1 MLNNLHEINEDFVE
15 YLQSKIDASK
25 DMDERVGLNS
35 LLQTVTTVL
44 DRVKEAQG
52 DGGIDSK
59 EEELTIDQVRQ
70 RMQEVQM
77 GGEVSAQG
85 KVAEKFGVFSVKED
99 KKDTFQGILR
109 RFTEM
114 PEGYSLEQSVEENY
128 DLCDYE
134 FMGMLNSEIAA
145 CLAEGADIEAQQY
158 EEIQATIRS
167 IMVKRIGGAQ
177 ERLQRILAKR
187 TSSLYCGY
195 CSFFTLFQYLYF
207 YFPLMTLIYY
217 VVFQII

>member
-1 MLNNLHEINEDFVE
+1 MNNLHEINEDFVK
-15 YLQSKIDASK
+15 YLQTKIDSSK
-25 DMDERVGLNS
+25 DMDERVGLSS
-35 LLQTVTTVL
+35 LLQTITTVL

-52 DGGIDSK
+52 DGTIEQD
-59 EEELTIDQVRQ
+59 EELTIDQVRQ

-77 GGEVSAQG
+77 GGEVAGQG
-85 KVAEKFGVFSVKED
+85 KIAEKFGVFTVKED

-109 RFTEM
+109 RFTEK
-114 PEGYSLEQSVEENY
+114 PEGYSLEQAVEENY

-158 EEIQATIRS
+158 EEIQAVIRS

-177 ERLQRILAKR
+177 ERLQRILEKR
-187 TSSLYCGY
+187 TLFLSCHDCYFHTSSYY
-195 CSFFTLFQYLYF
+195 FFLL
-207 YFPLMTLIYY
+207 
-217 VVFQII
+217 